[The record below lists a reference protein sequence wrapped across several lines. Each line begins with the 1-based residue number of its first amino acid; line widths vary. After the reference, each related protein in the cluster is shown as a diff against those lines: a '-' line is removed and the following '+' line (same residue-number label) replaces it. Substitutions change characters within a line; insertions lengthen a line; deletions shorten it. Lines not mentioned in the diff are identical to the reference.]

1 MALLE
6 KSVTRYSHSHPKS
19 VLIVWNIFKCY
30 PVENCAFVV
39 LLYQLRT
46 KDTTYVCPREGDEIC
61 IPRKTDFNCT

>member
-6 KSVTRYSHSHPKS
+6 KSVTCYSHPHPKS

-39 LLYQLRT
+39 LLYQLHA
-46 KDTTYVCPREGDEIC
+46 KDTTYVCPCEGDEIY